1 MMEIWQQSLKQS
13 LTDPADLAVRFGI
26 DPAPLAPVAER
37 YPMRIP
43 PHYLALIREAGDP
56 IWRQCVPDPRELDD
70 DGLSID
76 PLNEEVLAPAA
87 GIVHRYPDRVL
98 FLVSGTCASYCR
110 FCTRKRKVGCPS
122 MRVSLGEVLAG
133 IDYIARSPQVSDVI
147 LSGGDPLLMSDL
159 LLEDILERLRRIP
172 HVEVIRIGTRVP
184 VTLPERITEN
194 LCRMLRRFHPLYL
207 NTHFNHPRELAP
219 EAAEAC
225 ARLADAGIQLGNQT
239 VLLKGVN
246 DDPGVMAEL
255 VKGLLRIRVRP
266 YYLHQMDL
274 TAGTGH
280 FRTPLER
287 GVAIMRSLRGPVS
300 GLAIPHYV
308 VDLPGGKGKVPVGP
322 NYVEGEADRLEIL
335 SPGGERVVYPE
346 IEEEGMVERRDG

>member
-1 MMEIWQQSLKQS
+1 MEPWQQSLKQS
-13 LTDPADLAVRFGI
+13 LTEPADLAARFGI
-26 DPAPLAPVAER
+26 DPAPLAPVTER
-37 YPMRIP
+37 YPMRIT
-43 PHYLALIREAGDP
+43 PHYLGLIREAGDP

-70 DGLSID
+70 GGLLVD
-76 PLNEEVLAPAA
+76 PLNEEALSPAT

-122 MRVSLGEVLAG
+122 MRVSLGEVRAG
-133 IDYIARSPQVSDVI
+133 IDYIARTPQVSDVI

-172 HVEVIRIGTRVP
+172 HVETIRIGTRVP

-194 LCRMLRRFHPLYL
+194 LCRLLRRFHPLYL

-246 DDPGVMAEL
+246 DDPGVMKEL
-255 VKGLLRIRVRP
+255 VKGLLRLRVRP

-280 FRTPLER
+280 FRTSLDR
-287 GVAIMRSLRGPVS
+287 GAEIMRSLRGTVS

-322 NYVEGEADRLEIL
+322 NYVEGEGERLVIL
-335 SPGGERVVYPE
+335 SPGGERLVYPDILE
-346 IEEEGMVERRDG
+346 